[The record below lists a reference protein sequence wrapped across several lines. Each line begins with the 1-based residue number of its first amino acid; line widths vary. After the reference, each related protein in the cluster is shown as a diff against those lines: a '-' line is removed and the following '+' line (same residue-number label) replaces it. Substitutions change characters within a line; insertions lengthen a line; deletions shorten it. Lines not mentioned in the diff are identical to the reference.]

1 MTELTCPFCELG
13 ASAGVFEWLHK
24 PPRGDILVVR
34 CPRCK
39 DAESNE
45 STESLR
51 VGLCQSLRR
60 HSPERAAR

>member
-24 PPRGDILVVR
+24 PPR
-34 CPRCK
+34 
-39 DAESNE
+39 NE